1 MGSRTSADTPL
12 RVVIADDDAFARRV
26 IKLALRARGMTV
38 VAEAKD
44 GREAVRSTLI
54 HRPDLV
60 VLDAVMP
67 GLDGILATRRILNA
81 EPELP
86 VVVLTGA
93 GEDELG
99 LQALRAGAVGV
110 VPKDADLDALARA
123 VERAG
128 RGEWA
133 IARAAG

>member
-1 MGSRTSADTPL
+1 L

-26 IKLALRARGMTV
+26 IKRALQARGITV
-38 VAEAKD
+38 VAAAKD
-44 GREAVRSTLI
+44 GREAVELGLI
-54 HRPDLV
+54 HRPDVV
-60 VLDAVMP
+60 VLDVVMP
-67 GLDGILATRRILNA
+67 GLDGILATRRLLNA
-81 EPELP
+81 EPELL

-110 VPKDADLDALARA
+110 VPKDAELDALARA

-133 IARAAG
+133 IARAVG